1 MKATILVGCS
11 ASGKTTLAKSLGGNV
26 IERDAF
32 REFILYQ
39 KRIGLKKD
47 KEYLNIPTPE
57 NKIPENIWAHWKF
70 NWEPE
75 VTKLVD
81 EAIARSANAKMDI
94 VISDTNLNPDRR
106 SLLISKLEELG
117 YEVSVEVVGQELTID
132 ELWKRDLNRKNS
144 VGHQVIA
151 KQYAQFRKEFPLYQ
165 LTPVDDKPKAVIFDV
180 DGTLARMNGKRGPF
194 EWDKVGNDEPN
205 MILFYTMKS
214 LYEQGY
220 KIIIMSGRDGVCR
233 EDTKLWIN
241 TVLTRDDMKIY
252 VENELYSDY
261 IDYQLFMRGENDH
274 RSDVIVKYEL
284 FMKHIDG
291 KYNVEAV
298 FDDRPKVVRM
308 WQDLGL
314 NVVQCGNQ
322 NIEF

>member
-11 ASGKTTLAKSLGGNV
+11 ASGKTTLAKSLGGIV

-32 REFILYQ
+32 REFILSQ
-39 KRIGLKKD
+39 KRIGFKKD
-47 KEYLNIPTPE
+47 KDYLNIPTPE

-81 EAIARSANAKMDI
+81 EEIARSAKNKMDI
-94 VISDTNLNPDRR
+94 IISDTNLNPDRR

-117 YEVSVEVVGQELTID
+117 YDVSVEVVGRGLTID

-165 LTPVDDKPKAVIFDV
+165 LKPVKDKQKAVIFDV
-180 DGTLARMNGKRGPF
+180 DGTLAFMRNRGPF
-194 EWDKVGNDEPN
+194 DWSKVENDEPN
-205 MILFYTMKS
+205 MILFYAMKS
-214 LYEQGY
+214 FYRQGY
-220 KIIIMSGRDGVCR
+220 KIIILSGRDGVCR
-233 EDTKLWIN
+233 PETISWLDGIIYQYESMELNTGGDTYYVQYDLYM
-241 TVLTRDDMKIY
+241 RQQGDM
-252 VENELYSDY
+252 
-261 IDYQLFMRGENDH
+261 

-284 FMKHIDG
+284 FMEHIDG
-291 KYNVEAV
+291 NYNVEAV
-298 FDDRPKVVRM
+298 FDDRPKVVRG
-308 WQDLGL
+308 WQEMGL
-314 NVVQCGNQ
+314 NVIQVGNQ

>member
-1 MKATILVGCS
+1 MTMKATILVGCS

-81 EAIARSANAKMDI
+81 DAIARSAKNNMDI

-117 YEVSVEVVGQELTID
+117 YDVSVEIVGRELTID

-151 KQYAQFRKEFPLYQ
+151 KQYKQFRKEFPLYQ

-180 DGTLARMNGKRGPF
+180 DGTLAHMNGKRGPF
-194 EWDKVGNDEPN
+194 EWDKVGLDTPDDI
-205 MILFYTMKS
+205 ILSTLIKM
-214 LYEQGY
+214 YEENY
-220 KIIIMSGRDGVCR
+220 EIIVLSGRDSCCR
-233 EDTKLWIN
+233 E
-241 TVLTRDDMKIY
+241 LTIQWLNDAIMSKGEDLL
-252 VENELYSDY
+252 E
-261 IDYQLFMRGENDH
+261 YQLFMRGENDH

-291 KYNVEAV
+291 NYKVEAV

>member
-81 EAIARSANAKMDI
+81 EAIARSAKNNMDI

-117 YEVSVEVVGQELTID
+117 YDVSVEIVGRELTID

-144 VGHQVIA
+144 VGRDVIW
-151 KQYAQFRKEFPLYQ
+151 KQWKQFNAEFGVKKLEFNLDAPKRFL
-165 LTPVDDKPKAVIFDV
+165 VDL
-180 DGTLARMNGKRGPF
+180 DGTLSLNRTNRSAYD
-194 EWDKVGNDEPN
+194 WDRVDEDTLN
-205 MILFYTMKS
+205 EIVYAMMLGI
-214 LYEQGY
+214 EQQFNCEP
-220 KIIIMSGRDGVCR
+220 IFMSGRDSVCR
-233 EDTKLWIN
+233 EKTIDWLYTNTKYSREWIN
-241 TVLTRDDMKIY
+241 ENLYMRASGDM
-252 VENELYSDY
+252 
-261 IDYQLFMRGENDH
+261 
-274 RSDVIVKYEL
+274 RSDTIVKEEL
-284 FMKHIDG
+284 IKLNNIHK
-291 KYNVEAV
+291 KYNVICAL
-298 FDDRPKVVRM
+298 DDRKKVIRHYHL
-308 WQDLGL
+308 LGIY
-314 NVVQCGNQ
+314 VIDCGNPMD
-322 NIEF
+322 EF